1 MSLAA
6 TQSARSAWPR
16 RRHRRPVPARP
27 DFAAAAPASPWAQAE
42 GEAGVVF
49 ARRRHGER
57 ALPCDGAEV
66 LLSPKRLAHHV
77 LIMGATG
84 SGKSET
90 ALRLCWSL
98 AQATD
103 APIFF
108 LDAKGD
114 ERTAQRFIALMT
126 DAGRRTHLFPAEPL
140 DGWRG
145 DERAIAN
152 RLLEVIDFAD
162 SGPAAWYRDIAR
174 AVVHLVCRHPAGP
187 PRSAAQA
194 LERIDLDALR
204 AAHPTA
210 GALKALGAEQV
221 KGVRL
226 RYEAFFAQTGDTLDG
241 RWAWEDAQAAY
252 LLLDSLTLREETGAL
267 ARYLLEDFSHY
278 FARRKSREQFC
289 VLVVD
294 EFSAV
299 AQSAGMATRIEQAR
313 AFNTGLILAPQVS
326 AGMGDAAEAARILGS
341 AETVICHRVNT
352 PDPVIE
358 LAGTR
363 RRIEYSTHYAP
374 GGPTGEGSARV
385 QHQFKVDP
393 NDVRSLAPGEA
404 YVINRGHAMKVD
416 IHRAP
421 DLPPVP
427 AEPPAQALASP
438 TTAAEPMPRTVSY

>member
-16 RRHRRPVPARP
+16 RRRRAP
-27 DFAAAAPASPWAQAE
+27 DPPLLDAVAPELPWAQAE

-49 ARRRHGER
+49 ACRRHGER
-57 ALPCDGAEV
+57 ALPCDGADV

-98 AQATD
+98 AHATD

-114 ERTAQRFIALMT
+114 ERTAERFVGLMA

-162 SGPAAWYRDIAR
+162 TGPAAWYRDIAR
-174 AVVHLVCRHPAGP
+174 AVVHLVCRHPTGA
-187 PRSAAQA
+187 PRSASEA
-194 LERIDLDALR
+194 LERMDLDALR

-226 RYEAFFAQTGDTLDG
+226 RYEAFFGQADDALDG
-241 RWAWEDAQAAY
+241 QWAWEDAQAAY
-252 LLLDSLTLREETGAL
+252 LLLDSLTLREETSAL

-278 FARRKSREQFC
+278 FARRKPREQFC

-326 AGMGDAAEAARILGS
+326 AGMGGAAEAARILGS

-363 RRIEYSTHYAP
+363 RTIEYSTHYAP

-393 NDVRSLAPGEA
+393 NDVRALAPGQA

-421 DLPPVP
+421 DVRPVRAELPT
-427 AEPPAQALASP
+427 QAPASP
-438 TTAAEPMPRTVSY
+438 APAAEPIPRAVSY